1 MFGIEKDFQNL
12 MEQVYG
18 PHYGFGRKVEEESA
32 KIAKQLVD
40 NAVEEVKMKKQELPD
55 TIEIGGVKYQRVYEP
70 PTLSNKLGEWIETL
84 NFAQSKEHKD
94 LLVIEILNIVKE
106 FIPECKKG
114 MGLPE
119 YCVGWNDAIKR
130 MNEELK

>member
-1 MFGIEKDFQNL
+1 MFGIEKDFQKL

-18 PHYGFGRKVEEESA
+18 PLNKD
-32 KIAKQLVD
+32 KQP
-40 NAVEEVKMKKQELPD
+40 PD
-55 TIEIGGVKYQRVYEP
+55 TIEIGGVKYKRVEEP
-70 PTLSNKLGEWIETL
+70 PTLSNKLEEWIETL

-106 FIPECKKG
+106 FIPEPYVG

-119 YCVGWNDAIKR
+119 YSIGFNECIRQIK
-130 MNEELK
+130 NNLQLQ